1 MGPIATSL
9 FLAIS
14 LAGVVLAAGAG
25 SGPIHA
31 AVIAAASLVFAI
43 LAVLDQRRLTA
54 AGAGRAA
61 VAASSARHVAYVWI
75 LGAMSV
81 ILTYNFILQWR
92 EWLAF
97 GLGMIVI
104 AGLCLLLAS
113 LFDSDAKAGKT
124 DEAMLGL
131 TRTLTIIQTIGMI
144 IAMVGLVIDG
154 KFAIGLAASRSDWA
168 ANNTFF
174 FGALAVAIIGAYGLM
189 TENRLRRATQST
201 NITPGT
207 A

>member
-31 AVIAAASLVFAI
+31 AVIAAASLIFAV
-43 LAVLDQRRLTA
+43 LAVLEQRRLTA

-61 VAASSARHVAYVWI
+61 VAASSARHVAYVWM

-131 TRTLTIIQTIGMI
+131 TRTLTIIQTIGMV

-189 TENRLRRATQST
+189 TENRLRRAAQPT